1 MSPSA
6 SGQGG
11 GLPFAPPSADERVDA
26 SPSPAPYDDTV
37 APWTRFDP
45 DSMPPG
51 FVPLRTDP
59 PPNLLATWWV
69 RYMLFLAQLV
79 GVGAV
84 LLTEYAEGPGGVFE
98 APVVLVPYALTMLLV
113 VVWSALAMV
122 DAARLVPGT
131 RYHPRSR
138 ASVVTVLWLL
148 AFVAPVAA
156 VRVVVW
162 AQDRLDE
169 DAAAVG
175 GGSADAWVVS
185 AMILAVLVCFLL
197 VWSPFRY
204 HVRQAQRI
212 GAAPRVMQA
221 WFWLPLLAAVGALL
235 IDALGLRETLEE
247 DGFTDL
253 ERTIELGVVFG
264 LPALVMALAT
274 WRATTVFD
282 EVIDIRWRRWKHE
295 WEQTIA
301 AMTAQ
306 PPPPPEPPV

>member
-1 MSPSA
+1 MNLSS
-6 SGQGG
+6 SGPAG
-11 GLPFAPPSADERVDA
+11 GLPFAPPSADARVDA
-26 SPSPAPYDDTV
+26 SPVPPAYDDTV

-45 DSMPPG
+45 TVAPPG

-59 PPNLLATWWV
+59 PPKLLATWWV
-69 RYMLFLAQLV
+69 RYLLFLTQLV
-79 GVGAV
+79 ALGTV
-84 LLTEYAEGPGGVFE
+84 LMTEYAEGPGGVFE
-98 APVVLVPYALTMLLV
+98 TPVVMVPYVLAMLLV
-113 VVWSALAMV
+113 VVWSALAML

-131 RYHPRSR
+131 RYQPPSR

-148 AFVAPVAA
+148 AFAAPVVA

-169 DAAAVG
+169 DAAA
-175 GGSADAWVVS
+175 GGSADAPVVV
-185 AMILAVLVCFLL
+185 AMIAAVLVCFLL
-197 VWSPFRY
+197 VWAPFRY
-204 HVRQAQRI
+204 HVRQAHRI

-221 WFWLPLLAAVGALL
+221 WFWMPLVATVGALL
-235 IDALGLRETLEE
+235 IDALGLRDMLEE
-247 DGFTDL
+247 GGLTDL

-264 LPALVMALAT
+264 LPALVMALVT

-301 AMTAQ
+301 SMTAQ